1 MKKFNSKWMLS
12 ATLAAALV
20 AGCGGG
26 GGSGGGGGLFESTDI
41 SQSISALVTYLNGLI
56 ADTSD
61 LGEPI
66 DINGLTLATDDAAE
80 PASLN

>member
-1 MKKFNSKWMLS
+1 MKKFNSKWVLT
-12 ATLAAALV
+12 AALAAALV

-26 GGSGGGGGLFESTDI
+26 GGVSSPPVSTDI

>member
-1 MKKFNSKWMLS
+1 MKKLNSKWVLS
-12 ATLAAALV
+12 AAVAAALV

-26 GGSGGGGGLFESTDI
+26 GGGVSSAPVSTDI
-41 SQSISALVTYLNGLI
+41 SQSVSALVTYINGLI
-56 ADTSD
+56 AGTSD

-80 PASLN
+80 PAPLN